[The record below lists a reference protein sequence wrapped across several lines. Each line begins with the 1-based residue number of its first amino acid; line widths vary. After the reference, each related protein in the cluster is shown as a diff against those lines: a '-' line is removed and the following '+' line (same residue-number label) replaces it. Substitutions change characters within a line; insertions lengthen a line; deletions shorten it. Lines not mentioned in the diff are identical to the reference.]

1 MTTGGDNLN
10 ELLDEATPRP
20 ARRRR
25 ERLVLPNWAWPLIGA
40 GCVLAGLLL
49 GWLIWRP
56 GSEPQAAVTP
66 TASPTVLAQAPTATM
81 VPPTKAALPTGTNT
95 ATAAPTST
103 AVPSATPT
111 TMDTATPTPS
121 PTLALSIAVG
131 GRVKVGD
138 TSGANLRLRASPG
151 LDSITFK
158 IVTDGAVLEVLS
170 GPEKA
175 DNYTWWRLK
184 DEVGAVGWGAE
195 NWLIPL
201 P

>member
-10 ELLDEATPRP
+10 ELLDEAAPRP
-20 ARRRR
+20 VRRRR
-25 ERLVLPNWAWPLIGA
+25 ERFVLPNWAWPLIGA
-40 GCVLAGLLL
+40 ACVLAGLLL

-56 GSEPQAAVTP
+56 GPEQQAVTTP
-66 TASPTVLAQAPTATM
+66 QASPTVLAQAPTATPM
-81 VPPTKAALPTGTNT
+81 PPTQVVPPTSTNT
-95 ATAAPTST
+95 ATVAPTSP

-111 TMDTATPTPS
+111 ATDTPTPTPS
-121 PTLALSIAVG
+121 PTSALSIAVG
-131 GRVKVGD
+131 GRVRVGD
-138 TSGANLRLRASPG
+138 TNGANLRLRASPG

-158 IVTDGAVLEVLS
+158 IVSDGAVLEVLG

-195 NWLIPL
+195 NWLVPIP
-201 P
+201 